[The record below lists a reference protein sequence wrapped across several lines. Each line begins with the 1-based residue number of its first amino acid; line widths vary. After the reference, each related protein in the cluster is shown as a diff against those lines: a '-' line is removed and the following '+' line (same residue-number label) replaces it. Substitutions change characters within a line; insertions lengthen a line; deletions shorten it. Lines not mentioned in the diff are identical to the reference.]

1 VSWLVPLPVHNASAS
16 GQRNAP
22 VSGGDAG
29 AAWTARREAEAAPEN
44 GEFWS
49 MVPMVLSGA
58 SNR

>member
-1 VSWLVPLPVHNASAS
+1 VSSAVPLPVHGASR

-29 AAWTARREAEAAPEN
+29 AAWAAWREAEAAPEN

-49 MVPMVLSGA
+49 MVPIVP
-58 SNR
+58 